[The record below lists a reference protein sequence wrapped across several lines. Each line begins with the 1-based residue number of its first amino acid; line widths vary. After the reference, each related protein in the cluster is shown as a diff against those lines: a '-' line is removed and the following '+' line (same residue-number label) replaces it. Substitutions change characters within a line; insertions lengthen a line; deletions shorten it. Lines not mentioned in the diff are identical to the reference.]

1 MSAGASSGESPS
13 ALDTYNPIYET
24 LVDDPADDHEIV
36 GLISYSLYKR
46 AKREWAARIR
56 SRHGRGPTSTEL
68 IDYVDTWT
76 PSRLSSLRAEAASAL
91 AGYANYVI
99 VSEEPR
105 ILRDAVR
112 GTFWPS
118 VIRSM
123 VAAAIYTLALIAL
136 AIIAARAGV
145 DLLGILRSAAQS

>member
-1 MSAGASSGESPS
+1 MSDAASGAESLP
-13 ALDTYNPIYET
+13 ALDSYNPIYER
-24 LVDDPADDHEIV
+24 LVDDPVDDHEIV
-36 GLISYSLYKR
+36 GLIAYALYKR

-56 SRHGRGPTSTEL
+56 SRHGRGPSSTEL
-68 IDYVDTWT
+68 SDYVETWT

-105 ILRDAVR
+105 ILKDALR

-118 VIRSM
+118 ILRSM